1 MDEPLLNSRIRLR
14 HLQCFL
20 AVTHLGGLQ
29 RAAEKLSITQ
39 PAVSKTIGE
48 LESILGHRLFERSR
62 KGAALTNEG
71 RLFLP
76 YANASLSSLHEGMST
91 LLREGRSAPVVVKL
105 GILPTLSA
113 ALLPQVLTQVH
124 HAWPSASVRVTT
136 AANADLLDRLRS
148 AELDFVIGRL
158 AEPEAMSGMSFEHLF
173 HEPLTAVI
181 RSGHPLHNVAQ
192 ACSSQL
198 AQFLLVVP
206 PAGTL
211 IRQSADSVMAAFGL
225 PPDVALIET
234 LSMTLGRALVIHND
248 AVWFV
253 PYSVV
258 EEDIAHG
265 VISPLQ
271 LPFAGTDEPIGLIWN
286 SAIAPLSAAAT
297 LIEEIRNT
305 GRQRNRARAGLRYG
319 SIPYHASPS
328 SPQART

>member
-1 MDEPLLNSRIRLR
+1 
-14 HLQCFL
+14 
-20 AVTHLGGLQ
+20 
-29 RAAEKLSITQ
+29 
-39 PAVSKTIGE
+39 
-48 LESILGHRLFERSR
+48 
-62 KGAALTNEG
+62 
-71 RLFLP
+71 
-76 YANASLSSLHEGMST
+76 
-91 LLREGRSAPVVVKL
+91 
-105 GILPTLSA
+105 
-113 ALLPQVLTQVH
+113 
-124 HAWPSASVRVTT
+124 
-136 AANADLLDRLRS
+136 
-148 AELDFVIGRL
+148 
-158 AEPEAMSGMSFEHLF
+158 
-173 HEPLTAVI
+173 
-181 RSGHPLHNVAQ
+181 
-192 ACSSQL
+192 
-198 AQFLLVVP
+198 
-206 PAGTL
+206 
-211 IRQSADSVMAAFGL
+211 MAAFGL